1 MTLEEGSEAK
11 GLAEEE
17 EEEEEEVGCFRQSFR
32 NCGMLPKEDRHKN
45 AFGCPIVFIF
55 SHLESFNLSSLKKAQ
70 NFSNTCR

>member
-11 GLAEEE
+11 ALAEE
-17 EEEEEEVGCFRQSFR
+17 EEEEEEVGCFGQSFR

-55 SHLESFNLSSLKKAQ
+55 SHLESFNLS
-70 NFSNTCR
+70 

>member
-17 EEEEEEVGCFRQSFR
+17 EEEEEVGCFRPSFR

-45 AFGCPIVFIF
+45 VFGCPIVFNVN
-55 SHLESFNLSSLKKAQ
+55 HLESFNVSSLKKSPE
-70 NFSNTCR
+70 F